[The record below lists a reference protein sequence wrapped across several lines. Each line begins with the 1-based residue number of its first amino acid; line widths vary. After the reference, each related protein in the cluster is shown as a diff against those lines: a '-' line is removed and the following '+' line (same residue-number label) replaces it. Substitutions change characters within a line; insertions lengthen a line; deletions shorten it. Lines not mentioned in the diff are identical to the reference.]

1 MTVDDLSSLNLWAV
15 GGGGGIMKGLAQVQ
29 AKPSPWFGFVQ
40 I

>member
-15 GGGGGIMKGLAQVQ
+15 GGKIMKGLVQFQ